1 MEQMRF
7 KISSALKD
15 LIGKDLIT
23 NDNVAIFELVKN
35 SYDAYATK
43 VEITFEEDKIIIA
56 DNGKGMTFNDVRDKW
71 LFLGFSAKKDGSED
85 SDIKNVSY
93 RDNIKRH
100 YAGAKGIG
108 RFSCDRLGKRLLLST
123 KSSLSS
129 HIEQIY
135 VDWERFEQ
143 DQKTEFAQINVE
155 YARKET
161 GVLFPN
167 NGTTGTVLEI
177 SSLDKK
183 SIWTRKKIL
192 ELKRSLEKLIN
203 PLSETNDFEI
213 EIICKRELEK
223 DNEERANN
231 KHDRDIVNGILKNSI
246 SSILNIKTTLI
257 DIELNGNQIYTKI
270 VDRGVNI
277 YKISENNIH
286 FSELKDVRI
295 SLYYLNRSAKVN
307 FTKLMG
313 VEPVNYGSIFLFRN
327 GFRIMPFGAPSDDSW
342 SLDYRAQQGNRRF
355 LGTRDLFGR
364 VDIITDNVEDLKE
377 VSSRDG
383 GLIETDVSK
392 QLFEL
397 FKIAHRRLERYVSGV
412 LWGEAFLRRDYF
424 HDEMEANE
432 ERRKLLEADKMDETP
447 DYVFSS
453 SIGSKIDFI
462 QLIKT
467 LTKDNN
473 VEVIY
478 YNKELAN
485 ILSNPQVSEEI
496 KPQFIAD
503 LEKIAIEMNDSDLL
517 FNIDEAKR
525 KILELQKANEL
536 AEQKAIEA
544 ERKRIEAEEKARL
557 AEIAKKEAERRRE
570 EEEEQKKIAQLQ
582 AKEAEL
588 RRREEEIKRK
598 EAEQQK
604 IEEEEK
610 RKRAEEDK
618 KRVEIE
624 RDVEKSK
631 NKYLVSTRNITK
643 EAEDILHTIKISSNE
658 LSAAAKNISRE
669 LESIS
674 QSQKIRE
681 DLDYIFFHVERINK
695 LSKLLTKADIAILKE
710 HTKTDIAEYIQE
722 YLPNYKST
730 LEEITFHKDFTDVV
744 IKKIPILD
752 LSVILDNL
760 INNSIKAGAS
770 KIHIDFAK
778 DHNQLI
784 VDFSDNGLGVDLEKF
799 SSDAI
804 FELGITN
811 KRGGSGIG
819 LNTIKETMK
828 RELKGD
834 IVFLGNGLHYERGAT
849 FRLTFR

>member
-1 MEQMRF
+1 MMEQMRF

-85 SDIKNVSY
+85 RDIKNASY

-108 RFSCDRLGKRLLLST
+108 RFSCDRLGKKLLLST

-135 VDWERFEQ
+135 VDWGRFEQ
-143 DQKTEFAQINVE
+143 DQKTEFAQIDVE
-155 YARKET
+155 YAQKET
-161 GVLFPN
+161 GILFPN

-183 SIWTRKKIL
+183 SIWSRKKIL

-203 PLSETNDFEI
+203 PLSEANDFEI
-213 EIICKRELEK
+213 EIICERELEK
-223 DNEERANN
+223 DKEERSNN
-231 KHDRDIVNGILKNSI
+231 KHDRDIVNGILTNSI

-257 DIELNGNQIYTKI
+257 DIKLSGSRIYTKI
-270 VDRGVNI
+270 ADRGVDI

-307 FTKLMG
+307 FTILMG
-313 VEPVNYGSIFLFRN
+313 VEPVYYGSIFLFRN

-355 LGTRDLFGR
+355 LGSRDLFGR

-397 FKIAHRRLERYVSGV
+397 FKIAHRRLERYVTGV

-432 ERRKLLEADKMDETP
+432 ERRKLLEADKMDESP

-473 VEVIY
+473 VEVLY

-503 LEKIAIEMNDSDLL
+503 LEKIAIDMNDSDLL

-525 KILELQKANEL
+525 RILELQKANEL

-557 AEIAKKEAERRRE
+557 AKEEAEREAADAAANAAR
-570 EEEEQKKIAQLQ
+570 KKAD
-582 AKEAEL
+582 
-588 RRREEEIKRK
+588 RK
-598 EAEQQK
+598 SSSS
-604 IEEEEK
+604 
-610 RKRAEEDK
+610 
-618 KRVEIE
+618 
-624 RDVEKSK
+624 KSSGSSK
-631 NKYLVSTRNITK
+631 SYAS
-643 EAEDILHTIKISSNE
+643 AGSSNGQAVASYASQFIGNPYVYGGTSLTNGADCSGFVMSVYAAFGVGLPHSSSALRGVGYE
-658 LSAAAKNISRE
+658 VSLSNA
-669 LESIS
+669 
-674 QSQKIRE
+674 Q
-681 DLDYIFFHVERINK
+681 
-695 LSKLLTKADIAILKE
+695 
-710 HTKTDIAEYIQE
+710 
-722 YLPNYKST
+722 P
-730 LEEITFHKDFTDVV
+730 
-744 IKKIPILD
+744 
-752 LSVILDNL
+752 
-760 INNSIKAGAS
+760 
-770 KIHIDFAK
+770 
-778 DHNQLI
+778 
-784 VDFSDNGLGVDLEKF
+784 
-799 SSDAI
+799 
-804 FELGITN
+804 
-811 KRGGSGIG
+811 
-819 LNTIKETMK
+819 
-828 RELKGD
+828 GD
-834 IVFLGNGLHYERGAT
+834 IVCYSGHVAIYVGGGTIVHASTPSSGIKFSNVNYRSPICVRRI
-849 FRLTFR
+849 F

>member
-85 SDIKNVSY
+85 RDIKNASY

-108 RFSCDRLGKRLLLST
+108 RFSCDRLGKKLLLST

-135 VDWERFEQ
+135 VDWGRFEQ
-143 DQKTEFAQINVE
+143 DQKTEFAQIDVE
-155 YARKET
+155 YAQKET
-161 GVLFPN
+161 GILFPN

-183 SIWTRKKIL
+183 SIWSRKKIL

-203 PLSETNDFEI
+203 PLSEANDFEI
-213 EIICKRELEK
+213 EIICERELEK
-223 DNEERANN
+223 DKEERSNN
-231 KHDRDIVNGILKNSI
+231 KHDRDIVNGILTNSI

-257 DIELNGNQIYTKI
+257 DIKLSGSRIYTKI
-270 VDRGVNI
+270 ADRGVDI

-355 LGTRDLFGR
+355 LGSRDLFGR

-397 FKIAHRRLERYVSGV
+397 FKIAHRRLERYVTGV

-432 ERRKLLEADKMDETP
+432 ERRKLLEADKMDESP

-473 VEVIY
+473 VEVLY

-503 LEKIAIEMNDSDLL
+503 LEKIAIDMNDSDLL

-525 KILELQKANEL
+525 RILELQKANEL

-557 AEIAKKEAERRRE
+557 AEIAKKEAE
-570 EEEEQKKIAQLQ
+570 
-582 AKEAEL
+582 L

-610 RKRAEEDK
+610 RKKAEEDK
-618 KRVEIE
+618 KRIEIE

-710 HTKTDIAEYIQE
+710 HTKVDIAEYIQE

-730 LEEITFHKDFTDVV
+730 LEEITFHIDFTDVV
-744 IKKIPILD
+744 IKKIPLLD

-760 INNSIKAGAS
+760 INNSVKAGAS

-778 DHNQLI
+778 EHNQLI

-799 SSDAI
+799 SPDVI

-819 LNTIKETMK
+819 LNTIKETMR